1 MNHNYETP
9 DYLDG
14 LGDMLPAELLKK
26 LNELLEQ
33 LQRSAHPQ
41 QGSNVINIYA
51 SGSQH
56 VDTQYILGNNVV
68 GKPTNT
74 NQTEVEPDVEIPP
87 PEVMVKAVE
96 KTIDEGL
103 WGTNTCWS
111 VVYVVYRILGYEGT
125 VTDFVRDVASW
136 KFTRKI
142 KFHCNRDSV
151 GKPLRDKRMSFHLD
165 HWVAD
170 GVQKPFYQLAVA
182 LMKEIK
188 KIFPSFPS
196 DIPNIP

>member
-1 MNHNYETP
+1 M
-9 DYLDG
+9 
-14 LGDMLPAELLKK
+14 
-26 LNELLEQ
+26 
-33 LQRSAHPQ
+33 
-41 QGSNVINIYA
+41 
-51 SGSQH
+51 
-56 VDTQYILGNNVV
+56 
-68 GKPTNT
+68 
-74 NQTEVEPDVEIPP
+74 
-87 PEVMVKAVE
+87 
-96 KTIDEGL
+96 
-103 WGTNTCWS
+103 
-111 VVYVVYRILGYEGT
+111 VYVVYRILGYEGT

-188 KIFPSFPS
+188 KTFPSFPS